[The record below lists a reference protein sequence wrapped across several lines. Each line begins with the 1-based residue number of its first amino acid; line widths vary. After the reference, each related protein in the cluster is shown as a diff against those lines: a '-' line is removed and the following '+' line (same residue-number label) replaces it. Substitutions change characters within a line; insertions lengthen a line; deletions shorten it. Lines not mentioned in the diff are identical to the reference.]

1 MSQAP
6 ITAGFVTGGHR
17 RSLLAGVGVLAAMLG
32 LSGLAG
38 CSSSPERPKPTP
50 LENPAPNAARVEAA
64 WNQRIASA
72 GPAFRLAV
80 TAQGLAVAGADGSV
94 ALIDAAT
101 GRDLWRGQ
109 AGAELAAGVGSDGRH
124 AAVVTRG
131 GELVVLEG
139 GQVRWRQ
146 RLPSRV
152 VTAPLVAGE
161 RVFVHATDRSVHAYD
176 ARTGDKLWSQQRPGD
191 PLTLS
196 QPGVL
201 LAVRNTLVVGQ
212 GPRLVGLDPLRGSVS
227 WDVQVAAPRG
237 TNEVERLADLVGP
250 AARDGDTVCVRA
262 FQSSV
267 ACVDTGR
274 ETLAWARTSS
284 GSVGLGIDAG
294 SVYGVDSTDR
304 VTAYRRATGEPA
316 WTAEQFRFRGL
327 SAPLAV
333 AAGVVVGDAEGYL
346 HLLSR
351 EGGRPLARMAT
362 DGSAI
367 VAPPVAVGG
376 LVVVQTRNG
385 GLFAFR
391 LP

>member
-1 MSQAP
+1 MRAAP
-6 ITAGFVTGGHR
+6 TIVPPMAASRR
-17 RSLLAGVGVLAAMLG
+17 RSRLTGLGVLAALWG
-32 LSGLAG
+32 LSVLAG

-50 LENPAPNAARVEAA
+50 LENPAPSAARLEPA
-64 WNQRIASA
+64 WSQRITAA
-72 GPAFRLAV
+72 VPAFRLAV
-80 TAQGLAVAGADGSV
+80 TPQGLAAAGADGSV

-109 AGAELAAGVGSDGRH
+109 VGAELASGVGSDGRY

-152 VTAPLVAGE
+152 VTVPLVAGE

-176 ARTGDKLWSQQRPGD
+176 VQTGDRLWSQQRPGD
-191 PLTLS
+191 PLTLA

-212 GPRLVGLDPLRGSVS
+212 GARLVGLDPLRGSVS

-267 ACVDTGR
+267 ACVDSGR
-274 ETLAWARTSS
+274 EALAWARNSS
-284 GSVGLGIDAG
+284 GSVGLGIDAA

-304 VTAYRRATGEPA
+304 ITAYRRATGEPA

-327 SAPLAV
+327 TAPLAV
-333 AAGVVVGDAEGYL
+333 AAGVVAGDAEGYV

-351 EGGRPLARMAT
+351 DGGRSLARVAT
-362 DGSAI
+362 DGSAVI
-367 VAPPVAVGG
+367 APPVAVGG
-376 LVVVQTRNG
+376 LVVVQTRSG